1 MNPPQHRRP
10 PSGRVP
16 VRVLLFGLIVACLLP
31 GVIGVAVLMAKMYRD
46 DRSQTET
53 ATILTARTMSLVFD
67 AELARARAVGMAL
80 ATSDCLAAGDLAGL
94 HRRAITLLGSERVAS
109 NVSLVTRDGQHLLN
123 TLRPFGEVLP
133 PHGDSPQLRQLFDQG
148 VSVVSDVYTVGI
160 TRKPVVSVDVP
171 VRQDGQVTQA
181 LRLVLQPDY
190 VNDLMA
196 QQRLPAE
203 WIASVTDRSG
213 TTVARTNL
221 AERFVGQKA
230 NPELLR
236 RLGAAAEG
244 AYETVTREGIPAIV
258 AFSRSPVSG
267 WTVAIAIPKQALNA
281 EWQRTTALIGAS
293 VLMLFALGMGFAWW
307 QGGRI
312 ARSVQHL
319 AEVAVAMADEQPT
332 SPPSEAGAAQPRNL
346 HFAEAE
352 DAARAI
358 GQSEALLVQRSM
370 AERSLLEILRVSE
383 AQLAEAQRLAQLGSW
398 SWDAATDALTASEG
412 IRDVFGHADLPTLS
426 ALASALHAPE
436 AAAALVEA
444 ARRALRTGEAFTEQL
459 PAHHADGRSIWV
471 QHRAEVLRADD
482 GAIAGLR
489 GTTQDVTEQHR
500 REAALLRAQ
509 ERLGLAQRAAS
520 AGLWDWDLATGELT
534 WSDQIFAL
542 FGIDPA
548 IHRAGFDPWRAALH
562 PEDRT
567 LAEDR
572 VRAAMQAH
580 APLDTEYRIVLPSG
594 DVRWIDAKGDV
605 RYDAQGQCVGMSGIC
620 IDITK
625 RKQDEFELQRY
636 RQHLEE
642 VVVERTAELAL
653 AKAAAEEANRA
664 KSAFLA
670 NMSHEIRTP
679 MNAIIGLT
687 HLMARDN
694 RDAMQQER
702 LRKID
707 GAAKHLLQVINDI
720 LDLSKIEAGKLVLE
734 DVEFSR
740 DELLQRAFEMVNDA
754 ASEKGL
760 ELILDTDHLP
770 DRLRGD
776 PTHLA
781 QALIN
786 LLANAVKFTDR
797 GWVRLRGELLAEAG
811 ERLQLRFEVRDTGI
825 GIAPDRQSSLF
836 KAFEQADGS
845 TTRRYGGTGLGLALT
860 GRLATLMGGEFGV
873 ESEPGVG
880 STFWFTAWVGR
891 AAEAVDW
898 QAARSLRGL
907 SALLV
912 DDLPESLSVIAAR
925 LEMLGLEVD
934 ACVSGGEALDRVQ
947 ARSAAGR
954 PYDVLLIDW
963 RMEPM
968 DGIDTLQAIRG
979 VLGSG
984 IPPSVL
990 VTAYDEVSMWRQA
1003 RGASFDA
1010 VLVKP
1015 ITPSMLQDSLMRIF
1029 SRSSQGDLIVP
1040 PTESE
1045 AISELRQHHHGQ
1057 RVLLAE
1063 DNPINQE
1070 VAVELLTSVGLTVE
1084 VAADGA
1090 AAVRLATNRG
1100 YDLVL
1105 MDVQMPEMDGLTAAR
1120 VIRQRIGRKLPIL
1133 AMTANAFKDDR
1144 QACLDAGMNDHIAK
1158 PVDPTLLYA
1167 TLLRWLPRPLE
1178 PGDRRRSSAG
1188 DAESVGS
1195 QAQSLEVRL
1204 AAVPGLDL
1212 NQALRQLGGQVGVLE
1227 KVLRS
1232 FVRNYAGGEAGLS
1245 TAVAQDNRSTWR
1257 HACHSLR
1264 GACASIGAASLTQLL
1279 TAFERDLEDSED
1291 IAALSVQARTVN
1303 EALNDFVAE
1312 LSAALDGPTGPSR

>member
-1 MNPPQHRRP
+1 MSPAPQWRRS
-10 PSGRVP
+10 SGRVP
-16 VRVLLFGLIVACLLP
+16 VRVLLVGLILACLLP

-46 DRSQTET
+46 DRAQTET
-53 ATILTARTMSLVFD
+53 ATILTARAMARVFD

-80 ATSDCLAAGDLAGL
+80 ATSDRLAAGDLAGV
-94 HRRAITLLGSERVAS
+94 HRRALALLESERVGS
-109 NVSLVTRDGQHLLN
+109 NVALVARDGRHVLN
-123 TLRPFGEVLP
+123 TLRPFGEALP
-133 PHGDSPQLRQLFDQG
+133 AHGDPAQLRRLFDEG
-148 VSVVSDVYTVGI
+148 VATVSDVYTGGI
-160 TRKPVVSVDVP
+160 SGEPVVSVDVP
-171 VRQDGQVTQA
+171 VRQEGQVTQA

-190 VNDLMA
+190 LNELMA
-196 QQRLPAE
+196 RQALPAD

-213 TTVARTNL
+213 TTVARSSL

-236 RLGAAAEG
+236 RLGTDPEG

-267 WTVAIAIPKQALNA
+267 WTVAIAIPKAALNA
-281 EWQRTTALIGAS
+281 QWQRTTVLIGAS
-293 VLMLFALGMGFAWW
+293 VLALFALGVGFARW

-312 ARSVQHL
+312 ARSVRYL
-319 AEVAVAMADEQPT
+319 ADTAAAMADERPT
-332 SPPSEAGAAQPRNL
+332 TPSATDGAAQGARL
-346 HFAEAE
+346 HFAEAQ

-358 GQSEALLVQRSM
+358 GQSEALLVQRAM
-370 AERSLLEILRVSE
+370 AERSLLEILRDRE

-398 SWDAATDALTASEG
+398 TWDAAREALSSSEG
-412 IRDVFGHADLPTLS
+412 IRNVFGHADLPSLH
-426 ALASALHAPE
+426 AFAHALHAPE
-436 AAAALVEA
+436 AAAALLEA
-444 ARRALRTGEAFTEQL
+444 AQRALRSGEAFTEQL
-459 PAHHADGRSIWV
+459 PARHADGHPIWV
-471 QHRAEVLRADD
+471 QHRAEALRAAD
-482 GAIAGLR
+482 GRITGLR
-489 GTTQDVTEQHR
+489 GTTQDVTEQQR
-500 REAALLRAQ
+500 REAALRQAQ
-509 ERLGLAQRAAS
+509 ERLGLAQRAAG
-520 AGLWDWDLATGELT
+520 AGLWDWDLATGMFT
-534 WSDQIFAL
+534 WSDQMFAL
-542 FGIDPA
+542 FGLDPA
-548 IHRAGFDPWRAALH
+548 SHRAGFDAWRAAVH
-562 PEDRT
+562 PEDRA
-567 LAEDR
+567 LAEARTQTALQD
-572 VRAAMQAH
+572 H
-580 APLDTEYRIVLPSG
+580 APLDNQYRIVLPSG
-594 DVRWIDAKGDV
+594 EVRWIDAKGDG

-620 IDITK
+620 IDVTQ
-625 RKQDEFELQRY
+625 RKQDEFELLRY
-636 RQHLEE
+636 RTHLEE
-642 VVVERTAELAL
+642 VVAERTDELAL

-707 GAAKHLLQVINDI
+707 GAARHLLQVINDI

-740 DELLQRAFEMVNDA
+740 DDLLRRAFEMVDDA

-760 ELILDTDHLP
+760 ELILDTDHMP

-786 LLANAVKFTDR
+786 LLANAVKFTAR
-797 GWVRLRGELLAEAG
+797 GWVRLRGELLAESG

-825 GIAPDRQSSLF
+825 GIAPERQSSLF

-860 GRLATLMGGEFGV
+860 SRLAALMGGDFGV

-880 STFWFTAWVGR
+880 SSFWFTVWVGR
-891 AAEAVDW
+891 AAEAVDQ
-898 QAARSLRGL
+898 QARRSLRGL

-912 DDLPESLSVIAAR
+912 DDLPESLAAIGER
-925 LEMLGLEVD
+925 LELLGLQVD
-934 ACVSGGEALDRVQ
+934 ACASGGVALDRVE
-947 ARSAAGR
+947 ARNVAGR

-968 DGIDTLQAIRG
+968 DGIETLQAIRR
-979 VLGSG
+979 VLGPG
-984 IPPSVL
+984 VPPSVL

-1003 RGASFDA
+1003 REANFDA

-1015 ITPSMLQDSLMRIF
+1015 ITPSMLQDSLMRVL
-1029 SRSSQGDLIVP
+1029 SRGGEGELVVP
-1040 PTESE
+1040 ATEDE
-1045 AISELRQHHHGQ
+1045 AIAELRRHHHGQ

-1070 VAVELLTSVGLTVE
+1070 VASELLTSVGLTVE
-1084 VAADGA
+1084 VATDGA
-1090 AAVRLATNRG
+1090 AAVRLATNRR

-1120 VIRQRIGRKLPIL
+1120 VIRTRLGRQLPIV
-1133 AMTANAFKDDR
+1133 AMTANAFQDDR

-1178 PGDRRRSSAG
+1178 PGDRQQATSG
-1188 DAESVGS
+1188 GAEAVAAP
-1195 QAQSLEVRL
+1195 AQTLEERL
-1204 AAVPGLDL
+1204 AAVPGLDVG
-1212 NQALRQLGGQVGVLE
+1212 QALRHLGRQVGVLE

-1245 TAVAQDNRSTWR
+1245 RAGAPDNRPTW
-1257 HACHSLR
+1257 HQACHSLR
-1264 GACASIGAASLTQLL
+1264 GACASIGAVSLVQAL
-1279 TAFERDLEDSED
+1279 TAFERDLEGGAD
-1291 IAALSVQARTVN
+1291 IAAQSAQVRELNA
-1303 EALNDFVAE
+1303 ALIEFVTA
-1312 LSAALDGPTGPSR
+1312 LSAALDGSAASSR